1 MFANG
6 SRAYEYE
13 MQSDGREVIGT
24 EAGARIVST
33 LRWEGS
39 ALSFTSRTQ
48 RPDGEMTISF
58 RYELVDG
65 GRVLRASEQVRGT
78 AWD

>member
-1 MFANG
+1 
-6 SRAYEYE
+6 
-13 MQSDGREVIGT
+13 MQSDGPEAIGS
-24 EAGARIVST
+24 EEGARVVST

-39 ALSFTSRTQ
+39 ALTFTSRTQ
-48 RPDGEMTISF
+48 RSDGDMTISF

-78 AWD
+78 AWDQDNVWMFDRR